1 MATERLKL
9 LARGVWGARRFLL
22 RRLLTS
28 LLSVVGATLLVFLLL
43 HMIPGDPVDNLLG
56 EDARP
61 ADKAELRRCMD
72 LDQPLPVQLGRF
84 LRSIGDGTLGVSC
97 PDRKTTVAGRIAAV
111 LPYTVTLAV
120 VSMSLALLLALPLG
134 IAAALRPRTMLDA
147 TATGVALLGISMP
160 AMWLGPL
167 LLMTFFTG
175 LEWLPGP
182 GEEIDSPR
190 GLILPAVVLSTH
202 LMAMLARMTRSSL
215 LETLNED
222 YVRTAYAKGLSP
234 TRVVLKH
241 ALRNALIPVVTL
253 IGLQA
258 GYLLGGAVVT
268 ETIFSWPGVGRLAVG
283 AILARDLPLAQGSI
297 LILAVSFIVIN
308 LFVDVLYGILDP
320 RVGKR

>member
-241 ALRNALIPVVTL
+241 ALRNALLPVITV
-253 IGLQA
+253 A
-258 GYLLGGAVVT
+258 GMQFGSLLAGAVVT
-268 ETIFSWPGVGRLAVG
+268 EKIFARPGLGTLLLEG
-283 AILARDLPLAQGSI
+283 IMQRDYRIVQGCT
-297 LILAVSFIVIN
+297 LVVA
-308 LFVDVLYGILDP
+308 VLYVGVNLLVDLLYAATDP
-320 RVGKR
+320 RIRL